1 MKEILVKGGTAEAFE
16 VRKGGKFKLTDV
28 VGGQVAD
35 FVAFNRNDLKEKSS
49 PGHTRISNRS
59 LRLKTGDSIR
69 SNLRHEMIRL
79 LEETAGHHDI
89 LIVAC
94 DEQRY
99 LVDYGVADHRSCVN
113 NFEQVLGRYG
123 IDRWVLP
130 DPVNFFQH
138 TRIGDDGEI
147 IQLPSVNPGGSFVM
161 MEAMMDL
168 VCAVSAC
175 PMDLNPIGG
184 SDITDILVTLYD

>member
-1 MKEILVKGGTAEAFE
+1 MKEILIKGGTAEAFE
-16 VRKGGKFKLTDV
+16 VKKGSKFRITDV
-28 VGGQVAD
+28 EGGQVAD
-35 FVAFNRNDLKEKSS
+35 FVAFNIADLKEKSS

-59 LRLKTGDSIR
+59 LRLKSGDSIR
-69 SNLRHEMIRL
+69 SNLRNEMLRI
-79 LEETAGHHDI
+79 LEDNAGHHDI

-99 LVDYGVADHRSCVN
+99 LVDYGVANHRSCVT
-113 NFEQVLGRYG
+113 NFEKVLGKYG

-130 DPVNFFQH
+130 DPVNFFQN
-138 TRIGDDGEI
+138 TKIGDEGEI
-147 IQLPSVNPGGSFVM
+147 IQLPSTNSKGSFVK
-161 MEAMMDL
+161 MEALMDL

-184 SDITDILVTLYD
+184 SRITDILVLINE

>member
-1 MKEILVKGGTAEAFE
+1 MKEILIKGGTAETFE
-16 VRKGGKFKLTDV
+16 VKKGSKFRIRDV
-28 VGGQVAD
+28 EGGQVAD
-35 FVAFNRNDLKEKSS
+35 FVAFNVVDLKEKSS

-59 LRLKTGDSIR
+59 LRLRTGQSIR
-69 SNLRHEMIRL
+69 SNLRNEMLRI
-79 LEETAGHHDI
+79 LEDTAGHHDI

-99 LVDYGVADHRSCVN
+99 LVDYGVVDHRSCVK
-113 NFEQVLGRYG
+113 NFEQVLEQYG

-130 DPVNFFQH
+130 DPVNLFQN
-138 TRIGDDGEI
+138 TKIGDDGEI
-147 IQLPSVNPGGSFVM
+147 IQLPSTNPGGSFIM
-161 MEAMMDL
+161 MEALMDL

-184 SDITDILVTLYD
+184 SRITDILVSIYD